1 MMLCFLD
8 MSLRAKTMFMGIDV
22 RYAFLGFS
30 YSTVGSGLYLR
41 YLDNASNVGMNY
53 LLIFSMAL
61 IGLGMLVTNR
71 AFCMHFLSISWL
83 LIQNDQDS
91 NLIKL
96 LNMSVSMRRKSAI
109 VAGICAAVIFDDL
122 TIRALGVEVISFF
135 SLSAVFVIAIGCHF
149 KWFYRRIKV

>member
-1 MMLCFLD
+1 
-8 MSLRAKTMFMGIDV
+8 MFMGIDV

-41 YLDNASNVGMNY
+41 YLVDAGNVGMSY
-53 LLIFSMAL
+53 SLIFSMLL

-83 LIQNDQDS
+83 LIQNAHDS

-96 LNMSVSMRRKSAI
+96 LNLSVSMRRKSAI
-109 VAGICAAVIFDDL
+109 VAGICASVIFNDL

-135 SLSAVFVIAIGCHF
+135 SLFAILLIAIVCHF

>member
-1 MMLCFLD
+1 
-8 MSLRAKTMFMGIDV
+8 MGIDV

-30 YSTVGSGLYLR
+30 YSMVGSGLYLR
-41 YLDNASNVGMNY
+41 YLDIAGNVGMNY
-53 LLIFSMAL
+53 SLILSMAL

-83 LIQNDQDS
+83 LIQNDQDG

-109 VAGICAAVIFDDL
+109 VSGICAAVIFDDL
-122 TIRALGVEVISFF
+122 TMKAFGVEVISFF
-135 SLSAVFVIAIGCHF
+135 SLSAILLIAIACHF

>member
-1 MMLCFLD
+1 
-8 MSLRAKTMFMGIDV
+8 MGIDV

-30 YSTVGSGLYLR
+30 YSMVGSGLYLR
-41 YLDNASNVGMNY
+41 YLDIAGNVGMNY
-53 LLIFSMAL
+53 SLILSMAL

-83 LIQNDQDS
+83 LIQNDQDG

-122 TIRALGVEVISFF
+122 TMKAFGVEVISFF
-135 SLSAVFVIAIGCHF
+135 SLSTIFLIAIACHF
-149 KWFYRRIKV
+149 RWFYRRIKV